1 MSLNPLVDSRD
12 VRFVLFEMLG
22 LEKLNRFESFKDFD
36 KGMYEDTLNLA
47 EKIAIDQFY
56 TSNADGDKTGLKF
69 DPKTHEVKVP
79 ESFHKGFKAYIEAGF
94 HSLAFSPEEGGM
106 GMPSAVSMAS
116 AEYFNA
122 GNTSLT
128 MYCGA
133 ITGAAHII
141 ALFGS
146 EEVKKMFLPKL
157 IEGQWG
163 GTMCLTEPGAGTDLG
178 ALKSK
183 AVKQKDGTYL
193 ITGQKTF
200 ISNGEH
206 DLTPNIIHPVLAR
219 IEGDPEGTKG
229 ISIFLVPKFLIN
241 KDGSLGERNDM
252 ICTGIEHK
260 MGLKGNAT
268 SSLSFGDNG
277 KCVGYLL
284 GKEREGMKVMFRL
297 MNAARIHTG
306 VQAEAVSSAAYM
318 HAVTYAR
325 NRIQGVHITQM
336 LNPGAPKVAI
346 IEHPDVKRM
355 LLYMKSTIEGMRML
369 TLFLAYNEDIM
380 RSSSNAE
387 EVKEATAIV
396 EILTPIVKAGISDAG
411 WLVTAE
417 AMQVYGGYGY
427 CQEYPIEQ
435 YARDIK
441 VFSIYEGTNGYAQS
455 MDLQMRKILMNP
467 EMYNYSILKKHIA
480 ETIEK
485 AKGVVDD
492 KYISPVKR
500 GIEKLEEVINM
511 MQTQMKEGKFMA
523 LVLNATPL
531 QQAMFPLV
539 LAWLHLWSLTVTI
552 PQMEKLIGDAK
563 GEARQKIVSENN
575 EAAYYSGRVLSS
587 QFFIGSEF
595 PKYFGRIECIM
606 GNEGAAIKSV
616 PENFTGAL
624 KE

>member
-12 VRFVLFEMLG
+12 VRFILFELLG
-22 LEKLNRFESFKDFD
+22 LERLNSFERLKDFD
-36 KGMYEDTLNLA
+36 RSTYEDTLNLA

-56 TSNADGDKTGLKF
+56 TSNADGDKIALQF
-69 DPKTHEVKVP
+69 NPKTHEVKVP
-79 ESFHKGFKAYIEAGF
+79 ESFHKGFRAYIEAGF
-94 HSLAFSPEEGGM
+94 HSLSFPPEEGGV
-106 GMPSAVSMAS
+106 GMPTSVSMAS

-133 ITGAAHII
+133 ITGAMHII
-141 ALFGS
+141 LLFGS
-146 EEVKKMFLPKL
+146 EEVKKMFLPKMV
-157 IEGQWG
+157 EGQWG
-163 GTMCLTEPGAGTDLG
+163 GTMCLTESGAGTDVG

-183 AVKQKDGTYL
+183 AVKQSDGTYL
-193 ITGQKTF
+193 ITGQKIF

-229 ISIFLVPKFLIN
+229 ISIFLVPKFLI
-241 KDGSLGERNDM
+241 KEDGSLGERNDM
-252 ICTGIEHK
+252 ICSGIEHK

-325 NRIQGVHITQM
+325 NRIQGSHITQM
-336 LNPGAPKVAI
+336 LNPSAPKVPI

-380 RSSSNAE
+380 YSSSAAE

-396 EILTPIVKAGISDAG
+396 EILTPIVKAGISDAA

-427 CQEYPIEQ
+427 CQEYPVEQ
-435 YARDIK
+435 YARDVK
-441 VFSIYEGTNGYAQS
+441 VFSIYEGTNYIQS
-455 MDLQMRKILMNP
+455 LDLLMRKILMNP
-467 EMYNYSILKKHIA
+467 EMYNYSILKKRIT
-480 ETIEK
+480 ETVQK
-485 AKGVVDD
+485 AKGIVDD
-492 KYISPVKR
+492 KYITPVER
-500 GIEKLEEVINM
+500 GMEKLDEVISM
-511 MQTQMKEGKFMA
+511 MTKQIQEGKFVA
-523 LVLNATPL
+523 LVQNAAPL
-531 QQAMFPLV
+531 QQAIFPLV
-539 LAWLHLWSLTVTI
+539 LAWLHLWSLTLTMPKAKAI
-552 PQMEKLIGDAK
+552 LGDAK
-563 GEARQKIVSENN
+563 GEERQKIIADNS
-575 EAAYYSGRVLSS
+575 EAAYYSGRMR
-587 QFFIGSEF
+587 SEEHTSELQSRQ
-595 PKYFGRIECIM
+595 YLVCR
-606 GNEGAAIKSV
+606 
-616 PENFTGAL
+616 L
-624 KE
+624 

>member
-1 MSLNPLVDSRD
+1 MSLNSLVDSRD
-12 VRFVLFEMLG
+12 MRFVLFEMLE
-22 LEKLNRFESFKDFD
+22 LEKLNRFESFKEFD
-36 KGMYEDTLNLA
+36 RSMYEDTLDLA
-47 EKIAIDQFY
+47 EKIAVDQFY
-56 TSNADGDKTGLKF
+56 SSNADGDKTGLNF
-69 DPKTHEVKVP
+69 NPKTHEVKVP
-79 ESFHKGFKAYIEAGF
+79 ESFRKGFNAYVEAGF
-94 HSLAFSPEEGGM
+94 HSLSLSQEEGGM
-106 GMPSAVSMAS
+106 GMPASITMAA

-133 ITGAAHII
+133 ITGAIHII
-141 ALFGS
+141 LPFASG
-146 EEVKKMFLPKL
+146 EVKKMYLPKL
-157 IEGQWG
+157 ISGEWG
-163 GTMCLTEPGAGTDLG
+163 GTMCLTEPGAGSDLG

-241 KDGSLGERNDM
+241 KDGSLGARNDVY
-252 ICTGIEHK
+252 CTGVEHK

-277 KCVGYLL
+277 KCVGHLL
-284 GKEREGMKVMFRL
+284 GKEREGMKIMFVL

-325 NRIQGVHITQM
+325 NRIQGSHITQM
-336 LNPGAPKVAI
+336 LNPAAPKVAI

-369 TLFLAYNEDIM
+369 YLFLAYHEDIM
-380 RSSSNAE
+380 HSSPNAE
-387 EVKEATAIV
+387 EVKESTGIV

-411 WLVTAE
+411 WLVTSE

-427 CQEYPIEQ
+427 CSEYPVEQ
-435 YARDIK
+435 YARDVK
-441 VFSIYEGTNGYAQS
+441 VFSVYEGTNAIQS
-455 MDLQMRKILMNP
+455 LDLQMRKILMNP
-467 EMYNYSILKKHIA
+467 EMYNYSQLKKRMNDAIA
-480 ETIEK
+480 G
-485 AKGVVDD
+485 AKGVVDE
-492 KYISPVKR
+492 KYITPVVR
-500 GIEKLEEVINM
+500 GLAKLEEVIEM
-511 MQTQMKEGKFMA
+511 MKKQLGEGKFMA

-531 QQAMFPLV
+531 QQAFFPLIV
-539 LAWLHLWSLTVTI
+539 AWLHLWSLTITI
-552 PQMEKLIGDAK
+552 PKMKKLVGDVK
-563 GEARQKIVSENN
+563 GEERQKIISENN
-575 EAAYYSGRVLSS
+575 EAAYYAGRVLSS
-587 QFFIGSEF
+587 QFFIGAEF
-595 PKYFGRIECIM
+595 PKYFGMIECIM
-606 GNEGAAIKSV
+606 NNEGAAIKSV
-616 PENFTGAL
+616 SENFTGAP

>member
-12 VRFVLFEMLG
+12 VRFVLFEMLE
-22 LEKLNRFESFKDFD
+22 LEKIKRFESFAEMDRTLF
-36 KGMYEDTLNLA
+36 EDTLNLA

-56 TSNADGDKTGLKF
+56 TSNVDGDKIGLQF
-69 DPKTHEVKVP
+69 NPKTHEVTVP
-79 ESFHKGFKAYIEAGF
+79 ESFHKGFRAYIEAGF
-94 HSLAFSPEEGGM
+94 HILTFSPEEGGM
-106 GMPSAVSMAS
+106 GMPSSVSIAS

-122 GNTSLT
+122 GNTALT

-133 ITGAAHII
+133 ITGAAALII
-141 ALFGS
+141 LFGS

-157 IEGQWG
+157 MEGQWG
-163 GTMCLTEPGAGTDLG
+163 GTMCLTESGAGSDVG

-193 ITGQKTF
+193 ITGQKIF

-229 ISIFLVPKFLIN
+229 ISIFIVPKFLVK

-252 ICTGIEHK
+252 ICSGIEHK
-260 MGLKGNAT
+260 MGIKGNAT
-268 SSLSFGDNG
+268 STLNFGDNG

-284 GKEREGMKVMFRL
+284 GKEREGMKIMFHL

-325 NRIQGVHITQM
+325 NRIQGAHITQM
-336 LNPGAPKVAI
+336 LNPAAPKVAI

-355 LLYMKSTIEGMRML
+355 LMYMKSTIEGMRML
-369 TLFLAYNEDIM
+369 TLFLAYHEDIM
-380 RSSSNAE
+380 HSSSSAE
-387 EVKEATAIV
+387 EIKEATAII
-396 EILTPIVKAGISDAG
+396 EILTPIVKAGISDAA

-427 CQEYPIEQ
+427 CQEYPVEQ
-435 YARDIK
+435 YARDVK
-441 VFSIYEGTNGYAQS
+441 VFSIYEGTNFIQS
-455 MDLQMRKILMNP
+455 ADLQMRKILMNK
-467 EMYNYSILKKHIA
+467 EMYNYSILKKRIT
-480 ETIEK
+480 ETIGK
-485 AKGVVDD
+485 AKGIVDD
-492 KYISPVKR
+492 KYIAPVER
-500 GIEKLEEVINM
+500 GWNKLEEVIDM
-511 MQTQMKEGKFMA
+511 MKKQLQEGKFVA
-523 LVLNATPL
+523 LMQNAVPL
-531 QQAMFPLV
+531 QQAIFPLV
-539 LAWLHLWSLTVTI
+539 VAWLHLWSLTITI
-552 PQMEKLIGDAK
+552 PQMKKIIGDAK
-563 GEARQKIVSENN
+563 GEQRQKIVAENN

-595 PKYFGRIECIM
+595 PKYFGIIECIM
-606 GNEGAAIKSV
+606 GNEGASIKSV
-616 PENFTGAL
+616 SENFTGAP

>member
-12 VRFVLFEMLG
+12 VRFVLFEMLEM
-22 LEKLNRFESFKDFD
+22 EKLNSFESFKDFD
-36 KGMYEDTLNLA
+36 RTMYEDTLNLA

-56 TSNADGDKTGLKF
+56 SSNADGDKTGLKF
-69 DPKTHEVKVP
+69 NPKTHEVKVP
-79 ESFHKGFKAYIEAGF
+79 ESFHKGFKAYVEAGF
-94 HSLAFSPEEGGM
+94 HSLSFPPEEGGM
-106 GMPSAVSMAS
+106 GMPTSISMAA

-141 ALFGS
+141 APFGS
-146 EEVKKMFLPKL
+146 EEVKKMYLPKL
-157 IEGQWG
+157 MSGEWG
-163 GTMCLTEPGAGTDLG
+163 GTMCLTEPGAGSDVG

-183 AVKQKDGTYL
+183 AVKQSDGTYL
-193 ITGQKTF
+193 ITGQKIF

-241 KDGSLGERNDM
+241 KDGSLGERNDV

-277 KCVGYLL
+277 KCVGHLL
-284 GKEREGMKVMFRL
+284 GKEREGMKIMFKL

-325 NRIQGVHITQM
+325 NRIQGAHITQM
-336 LNPGAPKVAI
+336 LNPAAPKVAI
-346 IEHPDVKRM
+346 IEHPDVKTHAALHEEHHRGHADAQHF
-355 LLYMKSTIEGMRML
+355 SSP
-369 TLFLAYNEDIM
+369 IM
-380 RSSSNAE
+380 RTSCIRRSDAE

-396 EILTPIVKAGISDAG
+396 EILTPIVKAGISDAA

-427 CQEYPIEQ
+427 CQEYPVEQ
-435 YARDIK
+435 YARDAK
-441 VFSIYEGTNGYAQS
+441 VFSIYEGTNAIQS
-455 MDLQMRKILMNP
+455 LDLQMRKILMNP
-467 EMYNYSILKKHIA
+467 EMYNYSHPEKTYRTRPLKKQ
-480 ETIEK
+480 K
-485 AKGVVDD
+485 A
-492 KYISPVKR
+492 
-500 GIEKLEEVINM
+500 LLMIN
-511 MQTQMKEGKFMA
+511 T
-523 LVLNATPL
+523 LLRSNA
-531 QQAMFPLV
+531 
-539 LAWLHLWSLTVTI
+539 AWRSSKKSLT
-552 PQMEKLIGDAK
+552 
-563 GEARQKIVSENN
+563 
-575 EAAYYSGRVLSS
+575 
-587 QFFIGSEF
+587 
-595 PKYFGRIECIM
+595 
-606 GNEGAAIKSV
+606 
-616 PENFTGAL
+616 
-624 KE
+624 

>member
-1 MSLNPLVDSRD
+1 MSLNSLVDSRD

-22 LEKLNRFESFKDFD
+22 LEKLNRFEKFKEFD
-36 KGMYEDTLNLA
+36 RSMYEDTLELA

-56 TSNADGDKTGLKF
+56 SSNADGDKTGLKF

-79 ESFHKGFKAYIEAGF
+79 ESFHKGFNAYVEAGF
-94 HSLAFSPEEGGM
+94 HSLSLSQEEGGM
-106 GMPSAVSMAS
+106 GMPASISMAA

-133 ITGAAHII
+133 ITGAIHII
-141 ALFGS
+141 TPFAS
-146 EEVKKMFLPKL
+146 EEVKKMYLPKL
-157 IEGQWG
+157 ISGEWG
-163 GTMCLTEPGAGTDLG
+163 GTMCLTEPGAGSDLG

-206 DLTPNIIHPVLAR
+206 DLTTNIIHPVLAR

-241 KDGSLGERNDM
+241 KDGSLGARNDVY
-252 ICTGIEHK
+252 CTGVEHK

-277 KCVGYLL
+277 KCVGHLL
-284 GKEREGMKVMFRL
+284 GKEREGMKVMFVL

-325 NRIQGVHITQM
+325 NRIQGSHITQM
-336 LNPGAPKVAI
+336 LNPAAPKVAI

-369 TLFLAYNEDIM
+369 YLFLAYHEDIM
-380 RSSSNAE
+380 HSSSNAE
-387 EVKEATAIV
+387 EVKESTGIV

-427 CQEYPIEQ
+427 CSEYPVEQ
-435 YARDIK
+435 YARDVK
-441 VFSIYEGTNGYAQS
+441 VFSVYEGTNAIQS
-455 MDLQMRKILMNP
+455 LDLQMRKILMNP
-467 EMYNYSILKKHIA
+467 EMYNYSQLKKRMND
-480 ETIEK
+480 TITG
-485 AKGVVDD
+485 AKGVVDE
-492 KYISPVKR
+492 KYITPVAR
-500 GIEKLEEVINM
+500 GLAKLEEVIEV
-511 MQTQMKEGKFMA
+511 MKKQLGEGKFMP

-531 QQAMFPLV
+531 QQAFFPLI
-539 LAWLHLWSLTVTI
+539 LAWLHLWSLTITI
-552 PQMEKLIGDAK
+552 PKMKKLVGDAK
-563 GEARQKIVSENN
+563 GEEKQKIISENN

-595 PKYFGRIECIM
+595 PKYFGMVECIM
-606 GNEGAAIKSV
+606 NNEGAAIKSV
-616 PENFTGAL
+616 SENFTGAP